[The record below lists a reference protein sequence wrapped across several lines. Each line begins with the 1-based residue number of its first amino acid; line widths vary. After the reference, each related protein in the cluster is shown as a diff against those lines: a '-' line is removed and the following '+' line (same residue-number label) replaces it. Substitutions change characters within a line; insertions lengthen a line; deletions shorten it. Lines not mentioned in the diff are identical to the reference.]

1 MQKNYYVILG
11 ITSDASVEEIR
22 AAFRRRAREL
32 HPDHSGLESGPF
44 LEVQEAY
51 GVLSDPERRRHYDR
65 QGTSATRR
73 RPWGPAAEPLVR
85 KRPSGE
91 PFGAAG
97 VAGGFREVSLA
108 ESFRE
113 HRPCFEELFERIWSN
128 FDSFS
133 RPKAEHLEGL
143 TVEIVI
149 SPEEARRGGRVQV
162 DIPARATC
170 PACGGHGREHLVQH
184 LPGVALVQAGGELGF
199 DGAADAGVPVR
210 DDQPGCD
217 QPAVLQVGQ
226 QARPRIA

>member
-11 ITSDASVEEIR
+11 VTSDASVEEIR

-73 RPWGPAAEPLVR
+73 SPWGPAAEPLVR

-91 PFGAAG
+91 PFGAAA

-113 HRPCFEELFERIWSN
+113 PRPWFEQPFYRLSN
-128 FDSFS
+128 YLASFS
-133 RPKAEHLEGL
+133 RPTA
-143 TVEIVI
+143 
-149 SPEEARRGGRVQV
+149 S
-162 DIPARATC
+162 
-170 PACGGHGREHLVQH
+170 
-184 LPGVALVQAGGELGF
+184 
-199 DGAADAGVPVR
+199 
-210 DDQPGCD
+210 QP
-217 QPAVLQVGQ
+217 
-226 QARPRIA
+226 